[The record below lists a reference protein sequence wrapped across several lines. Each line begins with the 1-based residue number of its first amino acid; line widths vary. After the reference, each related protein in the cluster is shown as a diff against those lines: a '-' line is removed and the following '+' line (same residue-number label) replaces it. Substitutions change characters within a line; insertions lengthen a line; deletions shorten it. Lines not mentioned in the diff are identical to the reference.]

1 MTLSRERTPFF
12 KTLWVWEDDVP
23 RPGDQQMAVDD
34 VLLESGFSV
43 PLLRHYR
50 WQGRWASFGRSQS
63 LAASQREAEGLSLVR
78 RPTGGG
84 IVFHTADWTFSL
96 IVPATEPSASL
107 RPREFYQRL
116 HGTISE
122 ILKLNSPNV
131 EARLASGKDCRPHA
145 ACFSGPSAFDI
156 LAADGKKLCGGAQR
170 RSRAGVL
177 HQASI
182 QGIELPGD
190 FLSLLA
196 NALAETPLPF
206 LPSKN
211 IETRSAKLAAAHYGD
226 RAWTERVP

>member
-1 MTLSRERTPFF
+1 MTPSRGHAPFF

-23 RPGDQQMAVDD
+23 RRGDQQMAVDD
-34 VLLESGFSV
+34 VLLESGFST

-63 LAASQREAEGLSLVR
+63 LTASQREAGGLSLVR

-96 IVPATEPSASL
+96 IVPATEPAASL

-116 HGTISE
+116 HGAITE
-122 ILKLNSPNV
+122 ILKLNPLHA

-156 LAADGKKLCGGAQR
+156 LGADGKKLCGGAQR

-177 HQASI
+177 HQGSI
-182 QGIELPGD
+182 QGIGLPEG

-196 NALAETPLPF
+196 SALAETTAPF
-206 LPSKN
+206 LPSEN
-211 IETRSAKLAAAHYGD
+211 IETRSARLAIAHYGD